1 MFVALLSVQQDAD
14 CRCCGGVNSKPR
26 NNYHPPLS
34 RRHHHHRHATNT
46 AAFFVVAT
54 IIMTAATACALL
66 ALLAAAQAGVIGIV
80 PEFGDAVV
88 ARAMRGTATTKYPT
102 VTGHGMGDSCFNSG
116 MKQITQLIGVTTGQ
130 YATCVPTGDN
140 VVTDTANGFFM

>member
-1 MFVALLSVQQDAD
+1 
-14 CRCCGGVNSKPR
+14 
-26 NNYHPPLS
+26 
-34 RRHHHHRHATNT
+34 
-46 AAFFVVAT
+46 
-54 IIMTAATACALL
+54 MTAATACVLL

-88 ARAMRGTATTKYPT
+88 ARAVRGTATTKYPT